1 MSTIT
6 AENPANESRKSLY
19 ALLSVILA
27 AVGFG
32 LGFLLRGS
40 FSGADSM
47 NPGFWISFA
56 AFLVSFM
63 SVRDHGK
70 NGLAMLAFWVSFIG
84 MCAAVFINAL

>member
-1 MSTIT
+1 MSDRSIDKSV
-6 AENPANESRKSLY
+6 NESRKPLF
-19 ALLSVILA
+19 ALLSIVLA

-32 LGFLLRGS
+32 LGFILRGA

-56 AFLVSFM
+56 AFLFSFT

-70 NGLAMLAFWVSFIG
+70 NGLAMLAFWFSFIG